1 MRPISRILRE
11 KNTLAWVLLVTALA
25 LHIFDEASTN
35 FLDFYNPLVLRLREN
50 LGFFP
55 MPTFEFGVWIS
66 GLIMVVLIGFLLTLL
81 VKRGGLFIRIFATVI
96 GLIMILNGLGHMLG
110 SVYFGRILPGFWSSP
125 FLFVAAV
132 WMVIRGVGG
141 NWQIS
146 AKM

>member
-1 MRPISRILRE
+1 
-11 KNTLAWVLLVTALA
+11 
-25 LHIFDEASTN
+25 
-35 FLDFYNPLVLRLREN
+35 
-50 LGFFP
+50 